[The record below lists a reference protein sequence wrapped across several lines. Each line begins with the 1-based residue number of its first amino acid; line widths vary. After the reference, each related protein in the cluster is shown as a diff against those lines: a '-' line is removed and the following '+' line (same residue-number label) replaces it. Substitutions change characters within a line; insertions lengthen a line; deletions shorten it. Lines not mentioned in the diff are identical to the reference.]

1 MNKNSFR
8 TSKRPISQRQLRVG
22 EELRHVLAQIILRG
36 ELNDPDLRGLPVTVS
51 EVRVSPDLSSATVF
65 VTQLGGGNSDKIERA
80 LGRATPFLRRQIAN
94 RVHLRRVPN
103 LSFER
108 DTSFD
113 YAQRID
119 NILQA
124 ATRPLQLN
132 GMEDTNQTE
141 DHD

>member
-1 MNKNSFR
+1 MNKNSFQ
-8 TSKRPISQRQLRVG
+8 TFKRPISQRQLRVG

-36 ELNDPDLRGLPVTVS
+36 ELNDPDLRGLSVTVS

-80 LGRATPFLRRQIAN
+80 LGRATPFLRRQIAR

-113 YAQRID
+113 YADRID
-119 NILQA
+119 NILQGVNKENS
-124 ATRPLQLN
+124 LSE
-132 GMEDTNQTE
+132 MVDTNQTE

>member
-1 MNKNSFR
+1 MSKNSFR

-22 EELRHVLAQIILRG
+22 EELRHVLAQIILHG
-36 ELNDPDLRGLPVTVS
+36 ELNDPDLRGLPITVS
-51 EVRVSPDLSSATVF
+51 EVRVSPDLGSATVF
-65 VTQLGGGNSDKIERA
+65 VTQLGGGNIDKIEKA
-80 LGRATPFLRRQIAN
+80 LGRATPFLRRQIAR

-113 YAQRID
+113 YAERID
-119 NILQA
+119 SILQDVKKEN
-124 ATRPLQLN
+124 LLN
-132 GMEDTNQTE
+132 LMGDTSLPE